1 MSFSALGA
9 FLWLPL
15 KSYHCAFL
23 PIHSSIPDCLLD
35 TSDPAFYVEPIMKYP
50 KIDPRLFVKN
60 RQRFSKQL
68 KPNSVAVLNSNDFMP
83 TSADGYHPFIQ
94 QTDLFYLSGIDQE
107 ETVLVIYP
115 DAPEKKHKAIL
126 FIKKTNEQIATWE
139 GQKLSKETAQDISG
153 IKTVHWTSE
162 LDGILRP
169 LIIQSENIYLN
180 TNEHL
185 RAAVTVETRDTR
197 FLESCRQAFP
207 LHHYER
213 LAPIMHDLRAVK
225 SPLEIELIKAACSIT
240 AKAFRR
246 LLGFIRPGVWDYE
259 VEAEIVYEFMR
270 NRSSGPAFE
279 TIVASG
285 TDACTLH
292 YVKNDKQCHQG
303 DLVLIDFG
311 AEYANYAADVTRTVP
326 VNGKF
331 SKRQKEV
338 YNAVLKIQKA
348 AIQMLKPGNALE
360 AYQEK
365 VVQLMEAELIRL
377 GVLKK
382 ADIKKQPAD
391 SPLYKKF
398 FPHGASHHLG
408 LDVHDYGD
416 KYRKFEPGMVFTCEP
431 GIYIRDESIGVRIEN
446 DILITPKGPV
456 DLTET
461 IPREVDEIEDLMNQ
475 GK

>member
-1 MSFSALGA
+1 
-9 FLWLPL
+9 
-15 KSYHCAFL
+15 
-23 PIHSSIPDCLLD
+23 
-35 TSDPAFYVEPIMKYP
+35 MKYP
-50 KIDPRLFVKN
+50 EIDPNLFVQN

-68 KPNSVAVLNSNDFMP
+68 KPNSVAVFNSSDFMP
-83 TSADGYHPFIQ
+83 TSADGTHPFIQ
-94 QTDLFYLSGIDQE
+94 QTDLFYLSGIEQE
-107 ETVLVIYP
+107 ETVLVICA
-115 DAPEKKHKAIL
+115 DTPEEKQKEIL
-126 FIKKTNEQIATWE
+126 FIKETNEQIATWE
-139 GQKLSKETAQDISG
+139 GQKHSKAAAQDISG

-169 LIIQSENIYLN
+169 LIVQSENIYLN

-185 RAAVTVETRDTR
+185 RAAVTVETRDMR
-197 FLESCRQAFP
+197 FIKWCRQVFP

-213 LAPIMHDLRAVK
+213 VAPIMHDLRAVK
-225 SPLEIELIKAACSIT
+225 SPLEIELIKEACAIT
-240 AKAFRR
+240 EKAFRR
-246 LLGFIRPGVWDYE
+246 LLGFIRPGVWEYE
-259 VEAEIVYEFMR
+259 VEAEIVHEFMR
-270 NRSSGPAFE
+270 NRSRGPAFE

-285 TDACTLH
+285 TDSCTLH
-292 YVKNDKQCHQG
+292 YVKNDKQCKKG

-348 AIQMLKPGNALE
+348 ATQMLKPGNALE
-360 AYQEK
+360 AYQKE
-365 VVQLMEAELIRL
+365 VVKLMEAELIRL
-377 GVLKK
+377 GVLKN
-382 ADIKKQPAD
+382 ADVKKQPED

-398 FPHGASHHLG
+398 FPHGTSHHLG

-431 GIYIRDESIGVRIEN
+431 GIYIRDESIGIRIEN
-446 DILITPKGPV
+446 DILITKKGPV

-461 IPREVDEIEDLMNQ
+461 IPREVEEIEDLMNQ

>member
-1 MSFSALGA
+1 MMSFSVLGA
-9 FLWLPL
+9 FLWLQL
-15 KSYHCAFL
+15 KSYQRAFL
-23 PIHSSIPDCLLD
+23 PGSNSTLDCLLD
-35 TSDPAFYVEPIMKYP
+35 TFDYAFYVEFIMKYP

-60 RQRFSKQL
+60 RQRFCKQL

-115 DAPEKKHKAIL
+115 DAPEKKQKEIL
-126 FIKKTNEQIATWE
+126 FIKETNEQIATWE
-139 GQKLSKETAQDISG
+139 GQKHSKETAQDISG

-185 RAAVTVETRDTR
+185 RAAVTVETRDMR
-197 FLESCRQAFP
+197 FLEWCRRAFP
-207 LHHYER
+207 LHRYER

-225 SPLEIELIKAACSIT
+225 SPLEIELIQTACSIT
-240 AKAFRR
+240 AQAFRR
-246 LLGFIRPGVWDYE
+246 LLGFIRPGVWEYE
-259 VEAEIVYEFMR
+259 VEAEIVHEFMR
-270 NRSSGPAFE
+270 NRARGPAFE

-285 TDACTLH
+285 TNSCTLH
-292 YVKNDKQCHQG
+292 YVKNEKQCQRG

-338 YNAVLKIQKA
+338 YNAVLKVQKA
-348 AIQMLKPGNALE
+348 AIQMLKPGNSLE
-360 AYQEK
+360 TYQK
-365 VVQLMEAELIRL
+365 AVVKLMEAELIRL

-382 ADIKKQPAD
+382 ADIKKQPED

-398 FPHGASHHLG
+398 FPHGTSHHLG

-446 DILITPKGPV
+446 DILITKKGPV
-456 DLTET
+456 DLTAT
-461 IPREVDEIEDLMNQ
+461 IPREVEEIEDLMN
-475 GK
+475 K

>member
-1 MSFSALGA
+1 
-9 FLWLPL
+9 
-15 KSYHCAFL
+15 
-23 PIHSSIPDCLLD
+23 
-35 TSDPAFYVEPIMKYP
+35 MKYP
-50 KIDPRLFVKN
+50 KIDPSLFVQN

-68 KPNSVAVLNSNDFMP
+68 KPNSVAVFNSSDFMP
-83 TSADGYHPFIQ
+83 TSADGTHPFIQ
-94 QTDLFYLSGIDQE
+94 QTDLFYLSGIEQE
-107 ETVLVIYP
+107 ETVLVICA
-115 DAPEKKHKAIL
+115 DTPEEKQKEIL
-126 FIKKTNEQIATWE
+126 FIKETNEQIATWE
-139 GQKLSKETAQDISG
+139 GQKHSKAAAQDISG

-169 LIIQSENIYLN
+169 LIVQSENIYLN

-185 RAAVTVETRDTR
+185 RAAVTVETRDMR
-197 FLESCRQAFP
+197 FIKWCRQVFP

-225 SPLEIELIKAACSIT
+225 FPLEIELIKEACAIT
-240 AKAFRR
+240 EKAFRR
-246 LLGFIRPGVWDYE
+246 LLGFIRPGVWEYE
-259 VEAEIVYEFMR
+259 VEAEIVHEFMR
-270 NRSSGPAFE
+270 NRSRGPVFE

-285 TDACTLH
+285 TDSCTLH
-292 YVKNDKQCHQG
+292 YVKNDKQCKKG

-348 AIQMLKPGNALE
+348 ATQMLKPGNALE
-360 AYQEK
+360 AYQKK
-365 VVQLMEAELIRL
+365 VVKLMEAELIRL
-377 GVLKK
+377 GVLKN
-382 ADIKKQPAD
+382 ADVKKQPED

-398 FPHGASHHLG
+398 FPHGTSHHLG

-431 GIYIRDESIGVRIEN
+431 GIYIRDESIGIRIEN
-446 DILITPKGPV
+446 DILITKKGPV

-461 IPREVDEIEDLMNQ
+461 IPREVEEIEDLMNQ

>member
-1 MSFSALGA
+1 
-9 FLWLPL
+9 
-15 KSYHCAFL
+15 
-23 PIHSSIPDCLLD
+23 
-35 TSDPAFYVEPIMKYP
+35 MKYP
-50 KIDPRLFVKN
+50 KIDPNLFVQN

-68 KPNSVAVLNSNDFMP
+68 KPNSVAVFNSSDFMP
-83 TSADGYHPFIQ
+83 TSADGTHPFIQ
-94 QTDLFYLSGIDQE
+94 QTDLFYLSGIEQE
-107 ETVLVIYP
+107 ETVLVICA
-115 DAPEKKHKAIL
+115 DTPEEKQKEIL
-126 FIKKTNEQIATWE
+126 FIKETNEQIATWE
-139 GQKLSKETAQDISG
+139 GQKHSKAAAQDISG

-169 LIIQSENIYLN
+169 LIVQSENIYLN

-185 RAAVTVETRDTR
+185 RAAVTVETRDMR
-197 FLESCRQAFP
+197 FIKWCRQVFP

-225 SPLEIELIKAACSIT
+225 SSLEIELIKEACSIT
-240 AKAFRR
+240 EKAFRR
-246 LLGFIRPGVWDYE
+246 LLGFILPGVWEYE
-259 VEAEIVYEFMR
+259 VEAEIVHEFMR
-270 NRSSGPAFE
+270 NRSRGPAFE

-285 TDACTLH
+285 TDSCTLH
-292 YVKNDKQCHQG
+292 YVKNDKQCKKG

-348 AIQMLKPGNALE
+348 ATQMLKPGNALE
-360 AYQEK
+360 AYQKE
-365 VVQLMEAELIRL
+365 VVKLMEAELIRL
-377 GVLKK
+377 GVLKN
-382 ADIKKQPAD
+382 ADVKKQPED

-398 FPHGASHHLG
+398 FPHGTSHHLG

-431 GIYIRDESIGVRIEN
+431 GIYIRDESIGIRIEN
-446 DILITPKGPV
+446 DILITKKGPV

-461 IPREVDEIEDLMNQ
+461 IPREVEEIEDLMNQ

>member
-1 MSFSALGA
+1 
-9 FLWLPL
+9 
-15 KSYHCAFL
+15 
-23 PIHSSIPDCLLD
+23 
-35 TSDPAFYVEPIMKYP
+35 MKYP
-50 KIDPRLFVKN
+50 KIDSNLFVQN

-68 KPNSVAVLNSNDFMP
+68 KPKSVAVFNSNDFMP
-83 TSADGYHPFIQ
+83 TNTDGTHPFIQ

-107 ETVLVIYP
+107 ETVLVICP
-115 DAPEKKHKAIL
+115 DTPEEKQKEIL
-126 FIKKTNEQIATWE
+126 FIKETNEQIATWE
-139 GQKLSKETAQDISG
+139 GQKHSKETAQDISG

-169 LIIQSENIYLN
+169 LIVQSENIYLN

-185 RAAVTVETRDTR
+185 RAAVTVETRDMR
-197 FLESCRQAFP
+197 FIKRCRQVFP

-225 SPLEIELIKAACSIT
+225 SPLEIELIKEACSIT
-240 AKAFRR
+240 EKAFRR
-246 LLGFIRPGVWDYE
+246 LLGFIRPGVWEYE
-259 VEAEIVYEFMR
+259 VEAEIVHEFMR
-270 NRSSGPAFE
+270 NRSRGPAFE

-285 TDACTLH
+285 TDSCTLH
-292 YVKNDKQCHQG
+292 YVKNDKQCNNG

-311 AEYANYAADVTRTVP
+311 AEYANYATDVTRTVP

-360 AYQEK
+360 AYQKE
-365 VVQLMEAELIRL
+365 VVKLMEAELIRL

-382 ADIKKQPAD
+382 ADVKKQSED

-398 FPHGASHHLG
+398 FPHRTSHHLG
-408 LDVHDYGD
+408 LDVHDYGA

-446 DILITPKGPV
+446 DILITKKGPV

-461 IPREVDEIEDLMNQ
+461 IPREVEEIEELMY
-475 GK
+475 K

>member
-1 MSFSALGA
+1 
-9 FLWLPL
+9 
-15 KSYHCAFL
+15 
-23 PIHSSIPDCLLD
+23 
-35 TSDPAFYVEPIMKYP
+35 MKYP
-50 KIDPRLFVKN
+50 KIDPNLFVQN

-68 KPNSVAVLNSNDFMP
+68 KPNSVAVFNSNDFMP
-83 TSADGYHPFIQ
+83 TNTDGTHPFIQ

-107 ETVLVIYP
+107 ETVLVICP
-115 DAPEKKHKAIL
+115 DTPEEKQKEIL
-126 FIKKTNEQIATWE
+126 FIKETNEQIATWE
-139 GQKLSKETAQDISG
+139 GQKHSKETAQDISG

-169 LIIQSENIYLN
+169 LIVQSENIYLN

-185 RAAVTVETRDTR
+185 RAAVTVETRDMR
-197 FLESCRQAFP
+197 FIKRCRQVFP

-225 SPLEIELIKAACSIT
+225 SPLEIELIKEACSLT
-240 AKAFRR
+240 EKAFRR
-246 LLGFIRPGVWDYE
+246 LLGFIRPGVWEYE
-259 VEAEIVYEFMR
+259 VEAEIVHEFMR
-270 NRSSGPAFE
+270 NRSRGPAFE

-285 TDACTLH
+285 TDSCTLH
-292 YVKNDKQCHQG
+292 YVKNDKQCNNG

-360 AYQEK
+360 AYQKE
-365 VVQLMEAELIRL
+365 VVKLMEAELIRL

-382 ADIKKQPAD
+382 ADVKKQSED

-398 FPHGASHHLG
+398 FPHQTSHHLG
-408 LDVHDYGD
+408 LDVHDYGA

-446 DILITPKGPV
+446 DILITKKGPV

-461 IPREVDEIEDLMNQ
+461 SPREVEEIEDLMN
-475 GK
+475 K